1 MKRIMTTNTLGVLAM
16 VAVTTLTPLA
26 ALANHQS
33 NKNLGRNI
41 GIGGAAVGL
50 YGLLHHNT
58 TATIAGIAGAAAGA
72 KMYEDNRKAQSR
84 NHARYYHRPVRHYYW
99 KNGHRY
105 YRTY

>member
-1 MKRIMTTNTLGVLAM
+1 MTIAKLGTAFGLSA
-16 VAVTTLTPLA
+16 AILTTMLMPMS

-41 GIGGAAVGL
+41 GIGGAAVGV

-58 TATIAGIAGAAAGA
+58 TATIAGAAAAAAGA

-84 NHARYYHRPVRHYYW
+84 NHSRFYHRHYYW

-105 YRTY
+105 YHTY